1 MRSKPIKYE
10 NLEAG
15 WQGSWAE
22 IDRGALRWNTAALR
36 RAAGGAAVAAVVKAD
51 GYGHG
56 AIGVARTALD
66 AGAERLCVFS
76 LREAAALRADGIRA
90 PILLLGPLP
99 PGAAEQA
106 VGLDLTISLRRL
118 DEVESCARAS
128 QAAERRTAVHLNV
141 EGGMQRLGLAA
152 GEAVALAEA
161 VRAHDSLWLE
171 GVYTHFPDAGAADPA
186 PTREAFERFLI
197 TAEAIGAPLRH
208 AAASAAMLRF
218 PEMALEMVRPGIAL
232 YGESPFSSAVQCA
245 LRPALA
251 WRAPLLAVR
260 DVPAGESV
268 SYGGL
273 WTAQRDS
280 RIGVVGVG
288 YADGLSRV
296 LWDRAELLVRD
307 RRAPITGTI
316 CMDLTMIDLT
326 GVPDAAEGDTV
337 TLIGEDGEERIGAAE
352 LAAHA
357 GTLSYEVL
365 TGIAARVRR
374 VYV

>member
-1 MRSKPIKYE
+1 MPSERTQYE
-10 NLEAG
+10 NLDAG
-15 WQGSWAE
+15 WHGSWAE
-22 IDRGALRWNTAALR
+22 IDLGALRWNTAALR

-56 AIGVARTALD
+56 AVEVARTALD

-76 LREAAALRADGIRA
+76 LREAVALRADGIRA

-106 VGLDLTISLRRL
+106 VGLDLTSSLRRP

-128 QAAERRTAVHLNV
+128 QAAERRTAVHINV

-152 GEAVALAEA
+152 TEAIALAEA
-161 VRAHDSLWLE
+161 VRSHDSLWLE
-171 GVYTHFPDAGAADPA
+171 GVYTHFPDAGAADPT

-197 TAEAIGAPLRH
+197 TAKAIGAPLRH

-280 RIGVVGVG
+280 RIGVVAVG

-296 LWDRAELLVRD
+296 LWDRTEMLVRG
-307 RRAPITGTI
+307 RRVPITGTI

-326 GVPDAAEGDTV
+326 DVPEATEGDTV

-357 GTLSYEVL
+357 GTLAYEVL
-365 TGIAARVRR
+365 TGIGPRVRR